1 MKMKLN
7 LKSILK
13 KIILIIVGIY
23 LVITFVK
30 QQKKINSYDSNI
42 DYLSSKIDEAEEHK
56 VELTTI
62 RENVNS
68 LEYIEEIAREKLNMY
83 KPNEKVYIDI
93 RN

>member
-30 QQKKINSYDSNI
+30 QQKKIKTKYFVCDTMVTE
-42 DYLSSKIDEAEEHK
+42 LS
-56 VELTTI
+56 TI
-62 RENVNS
+62 RRPLS
-68 LEYIEEIAREKLNMY
+68 QKHL
-83 KPNEKVYIDI
+83 
-93 RN
+93 